1 MDVVVTG
8 VGVSLTLINVRAGL
22 YKVAV
27 LNPTQHEP
35 RPKPNVQ

>member
-1 MDVVVTG
+1 MDVVVTIA
-8 VGVSLTLINVRAGL
+8 GVSQMLINVRAGL

-35 RPKPNVQ
+35 HPKPNVQ